1 MGSEL
6 AINADKKNAAT
17 LTYIIVERS
26 LRVLGVFAVPKNI
39 AGASVLPALPFLR
52 YRIRGPSSQCRQR
65 APVAPQEDTRG
76 CKPPAGFVILPPQ
89 FPGRP
94 ASLPLQIMLCAL

>member
-1 MGSEL
+1 MFIFPNYSLGFEGMGSEL

-39 AGASVLPALPFLR
+39 AGASVLPALPF
-52 YRIRGPSSQCRQR
+52 
-65 APVAPQEDTRG
+65 
-76 CKPPAGFVILPPQ
+76 
-89 FPGRP
+89 
-94 ASLPLQIMLCAL
+94 